1 MNGRYDT
8 RIARPRHILIIRGTP
23 ILAVMIG
30 SLLASA
36 LPIIAQVPLLPPFGF
51 MIFVAWRLLRPDIW
65 PLWIALPLG
74 LFDDIM
80 SGQPLGSAVLLWT
93 VILLALDVEHQR
105 NFWRDY
111 WHDWLIGAL
120 AIAAALLGGWLF
132 VRLAGNGGSL
142 VQLLPQIAYS
152 IGLFPLIVRI
162 CAALDRWRLP

>member
-1 MNGRYDT
+1 MNGRSST
-8 RIARPRHILIIRGTP
+8 RIARPRHSLQIKGTP
-23 ILAVMIG
+23 VMAVMFG

-36 LPIIAQVPLLPPFGF
+36 LPIIAQVPLLPPFGL
-51 MIFVAWRLLRPDIW
+51 MIFVAWRLIRPDIW

-93 VILLALDVEHQR
+93 LILLGLDMEHQR

-111 WHDWLIGAL
+111 WHDWLIGGF
-120 AIAAALLGGWLF
+120 AIAFALLGGWFF
-132 VRLAGNGGSL
+132 VHLSGNGGSV
-142 VQLLPQIAYS
+142 VQIVPQIAYS
-152 IGLFPLIVRI
+152 IGLLPLIVRI